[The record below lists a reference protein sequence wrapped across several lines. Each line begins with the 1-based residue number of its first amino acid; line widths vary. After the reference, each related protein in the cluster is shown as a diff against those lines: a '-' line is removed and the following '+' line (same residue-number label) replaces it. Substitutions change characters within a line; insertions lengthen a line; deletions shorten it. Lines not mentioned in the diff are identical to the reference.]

1 MKCNKLGKMEMNAQL
16 IFAHIGFKRD
26 NLNLV

>member
-1 MKCNKLGKMEMNAQL
+1 MKCHKLGKMEINAHL
-16 IFAHIGFKRD
+16 IYAHIGFKLD